1 MGTFFGD
8 LIVTKVESAKPLM
21 EKVVQEMSVYL
32 SMDQV
37 DPSVDVLTWW
47 QIHATKLPM
56 IANIAKQILCVPAT
70 STPSERAFSKAGN
83 LVTERRAQLKPNKVD
98 MVLFLNKNMNI

>member
-21 EKVVQEMSVYL
+21 EKVDQEMSVYL

-37 DPSVDVLTWW
+37 DPIVDVLVWW

-70 STPSERAFSKAGN
+70 STPSESF
-83 LVTERRAQLKPNKVD
+83 
-98 MVLFLNKNMNI
+98 